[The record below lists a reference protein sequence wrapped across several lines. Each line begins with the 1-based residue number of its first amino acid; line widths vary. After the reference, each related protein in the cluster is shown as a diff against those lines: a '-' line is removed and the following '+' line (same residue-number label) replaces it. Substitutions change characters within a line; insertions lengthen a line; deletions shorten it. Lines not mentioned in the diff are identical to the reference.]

1 VSLSEMECVK
11 ATVTGI
17 SKAGYKT
24 IAFADSIE
32 YGIVTFD
39 TSVKVW
45 SRDTLPQTG
54 EIVILSEMARFT
66 KGWRA
71 KTARPFVLADE
82 G

>member
-1 VSLSEMECVK
+1 VSPSENEHVK

-17 SKAGYKT
+17 TKTGSKI
-24 IAFADSIE
+24 IAFTDSTE

-39 TSVKVW
+39 TSVEVW